1 MRCPFCKLDND
12 RVLDTRAM
20 NDGYLIRRRRRC
32 GSCQRR
38 FTTYERLEQFN
49 LRVVKRDRSREPFDR
64 EKIRSGIERA
74 CWKRPVTTDQIEEL
88 VQEIEADICAFQESE
103 VASEFIGEILMRRLL
118 KIDQVAHVRFV
129 SVYRDFTDVS
139 DFIREISSL
148 ANLEEGPL
156 QK

>member
-20 NDGYLIRRRRRC
+20 DDGYLIRRRRRC

-74 CWKRPVTTDQIEEL
+74 CWKRPVTTDQIEAL

-103 VASEFIGEILMRRLL
+103 VASEIIGEILMRRLL
-118 KIDQVAHVRFV
+118 KVDQVAHVRFV

-139 DFIREISSL
+139 DFIREISTL
-148 ANLEEGPL
+148 ANLEQDPL
-156 QK
+156 RK